1 MDVEAVLVR
10 LTAEATGALEVH
22 FRLKAEAT
30 RVLEAEAT
38 VLEAEA
44 TGVLEAEA
52 TGVSGAE
59 DIGVLGGG
67 TLISIYLAVGSKVI
81 TVEGGAV
88 GMPGRRNGKPDA
100 VWQE

>member
-1 MDVEAVLVR
+1 MDVEAVLFR
-10 LTAEATGALEVH
+10 LKAEATGVWEVH

-30 RVLEAEAT
+30 
-38 VLEAEA
+38 
-44 TGVLEAEA
+44 GVWEAEA

-59 DIGVLGGG
+59 ARGVLGAEAMGVLGGG
-67 TLISIYLAVGSKVI
+67 TLISIYLTVGSKVI